1 MPVSPGSQRIETV
14 ANVTVSGPM
23 LLCDP
28 ILSVRGLSKSFGPVT
43 ALNQVSLDVY
53 PGEIRAVCGENGAG
67 KSTLVN
73 ILAGIDRPDAGTI
86 CFDGEVRTLS
96 SSTEAQ
102 RLGIA
107 MVAQELSVCPDL
119 SVLDNIWLGSMDVP
133 FLHRRKELRRRAHEA
148 LNLLGAEQIALD
160 MPVGRLTIGER
171 QLVEI
176 ARMFT
181 RNARVFILDEPTAT
195 LSDSEI
201 DRIFVALA
209 RIRREGRSIV
219 YVTHRLAEVFRI
231 CDSVTVL
238 RNGEIVGTS
247 KTTDVDRKKLIEM
260 MLGRPFV
267 EMYPEHGYVA
277 GETILQIEN
286 LSIPGA
292 VSNFSARVLRGDII
306 CIAGQV
312 GSGAESVARTV
323 AGLGLQ
329 RHRRCAGKRQT
340 MRLGSADE
348 AFHHNIRFVSGDRAE
363 EGIFRTLSVT
373 DNLVAT
379 RLREFSRFGF
389 LNRKMLRSEALR
401 LAARVG
407 VDQQRLRSRAEDLSG
422 GNQQKLA
429 FGRCLGGAQA
439 GVIVL
444 IEPTRGIDIGA
455 RADIY
460 QLMRDFC
467 SHGYGL
473 LIASTDLEEVVGM
486 GRRRRH
492 DVSLPSSRLLP
503 RQGDKYAAYHR
514 RHHPSPPLDTKHPMN
529 LVRRQ
534 APASM
539 ATWLGSIR
547 HDKASLIQWGA
558 AAGVVLFAVSTP
570 GFLSRDEHSV
580 ALDDGVF
587 HWLRRCRDDIYHVE
601 RQHHVVQHRGVDVRN
616 DHRLHDE
623 YIPWSRPGTDFRF
636 LVLRSTQR
644 HSGLGDR
651 VLPRKSA

>member
-1 MPVSPGSQRIETV
+1 MPVSLENQAAETV
-14 ANVTVSGPM
+14 ANVTVSSPTLLRGP
-23 LLCDP
+23 
-28 ILSVRGLSKSFGPVT
+28 IFSVRGLSKSFGPVE
-43 ALNQVSLDVY
+43 ALKQVSLDVY

-86 CFDGEVRTLS
+86 CFDGKVCTLS

-148 LNLLGAEQIALD
+148 LSLLGAEHIALST
-160 MPVGRLTIGER
+160 PVGRLTIGER
-171 QLVEI
+171 QIVEI
-176 ARMFT
+176 ARMLT

-201 DRIFVALA
+201 DRLFLALA
-209 RIRREGRSIV
+209 RIRREGHSIV
-219 YVTHRLAEVFRI
+219 YITHRLAEVFRI

-238 RNGEIVGTS
+238 RNGEMVGTS
-247 KTTDVDRKKLIEM
+247 KIADIDRKTLIEM

-292 VSNFSARVLRGDII
+292 VADFSASVPRGEIV

-312 GSGAESVARTV
+312 GSGAESVIRAV
-323 AGLGLQ
+323 AGLVYDASGSV
-329 RHRRCAGKRQT
+329 RVNGNT
-340 MRLGSADE
+340 MRLGSAEE
-348 AFHHNIRFVSGDRAE
+348 AIRHNIMFVSGDRAE
-363 EGIFRTLSVT
+363 EGIFRTLSVME
-373 DNLVAT
+373 NLVAS
-379 RLREFSRFGF
+379 RLREFSHFGF
-389 LNRKMLRSEALR
+389 LNPESLKSEALSS
-401 LAARVG
+401 AARVG
-407 VDQQRLRSRAEDLSG
+407 VDQRRLRSRAEDLSG

-460 QLMRDFC
+460 QLMRKFC
-467 SHGYGL
+467 IRGYGL
-473 LIASTDLEEVVGM
+473 LIASTDLAEVVG
-486 GRRRRH
+486 
-492 DVSLPSSRLLP
+492 
-503 RQGDKYAAYHR
+503 
-514 RHHPSPPLDTKHPMN
+514 
-529 LVRRQ
+529 
-534 APASM
+534 
-539 ATWLGSIR
+539 
-547 HDKASLIQWGA
+547 
-558 AAGVVLFAVSTP
+558 
-570 GFLSRDEHSV
+570 
-580 ALDDGVF
+580 
-587 HWLRRCRDDIYHVE
+587 
-601 RQHHVVQHRGVDVRN
+601 
-616 DHRLHDE
+616 
-623 YIPWSRPGTDFRF
+623 
-636 LVLRSTQR
+636 
-644 HSGLGDR
+644 LGDVVITMYR
-651 VLPRKSA
+651 SRQVGHYRGKEINMQHIISDITHPLR

>member
-1 MPVSPGSQRIETV
+1 MHVLPENQTTETTANIAVSASLF
-14 ANVTVSGPM
+14 SGR
-23 LLCDP
+23 P
-28 ILSVRGLSKSFGPVT
+28 IFSVRELSKSFGPVE
-43 ALNQVSLDVY
+43 ALKQVSLDVY

-73 ILAGIDRPDAGTI
+73 ILAGLNQPDAGTI
-86 CFDGEVRTLS
+86 CFDGEIRTLS

-148 LNLLGAEQIALD
+148 LNHLGAEQIALD
-160 MPVGRLTIGER
+160 MLVGRLTIGER

-201 DRIFVALA
+201 DRIFVALE

-219 YVTHRLAEVFRI
+219 YVTHRLGEVFRI
-231 CDSVTVL
+231 CNSVTVL
-238 RNGEIVGTS
+238 RNGEMVGTS
-247 KTTDVDRKKLIEM
+247 KIADIDRRKLIEL

-267 EMYPEHGYVA
+267 EMFPEHGYVA
-277 GETILQIEN
+277 GETVLEIEN

-292 VSNFSARVLRGDII
+292 VSNFSAKVPRGDIV

-323 AGLGLQ
+323 AGLVYNATGIV
-329 RHRRCAGKRQT
+329 RVNGRT

-348 AFHHNIRFVSGDRAE
+348 AFHHNISFVSGDRAE

-389 LNRKMLRSEALR
+389 INPKMLRSEALR

-429 FGRCLGGAQA
+429 FGRCLEGKQA
-439 GVIVL
+439 GVIIL

-460 QLMRDFC
+460 QLMREFC

-486 GRRRRH
+486 G
-492 DVSLPSSRLLP
+492 DVVITMYRSRQIGHY
-503 RQGDKYAAYHR
+503 RGKEINMQHIIADITN
-514 RHHPSPPLDTKHPMN
+514 PLH
-529 LVRRQ
+529 
-534 APASM
+534 
-539 ATWLGSIR
+539 
-547 HDKASLIQWGA
+547 
-558 AAGVVLFAVSTP
+558 
-570 GFLSRDEHSV
+570 
-580 ALDDGVF
+580 
-587 HWLRRCRDDIYHVE
+587 
-601 RQHHVVQHRGVDVRN
+601 
-616 DHRLHDE
+616 
-623 YIPWSRPGTDFRF
+623 
-636 LVLRSTQR
+636 
-644 HSGLGDR
+644 
-651 VLPRKSA
+651 

>member
-1 MPVSPGSQRIETV
+1 MRRGVRTDVSRNVYAIGKSIAMHVLPENQTTETTETT
-14 ANVTVSGPM
+14 ANIAVSASLFSGR
-23 LLCDP
+23 P
-28 ILSVRGLSKSFGPVT
+28 IFSVRELSKSYGPVE
-43 ALNQVSLDVY
+43 ALKQVSLDVY
-53 PGEIRAVCGENGAG
+53 PGEIRAVCGESGAG

-73 ILAGIDRPDAGTI
+73 ILAGLTQPDAGSI
-86 CFDGEVRTLS
+86 CFDGEIRTLS

-133 FLHRRKELRRRAHEA
+133 FLHRRKEFRRRAREA
-148 LNLLGAEQIALD
+148 LNHLGAEQIALD
-160 MPVGRLTIGER
+160 MLVGRLTIGER

-201 DRIFVALA
+201 DRIFVALE
-209 RIRREGRSIV
+209 RIRREGRSII

-238 RNGEIVGTS
+238 RNGEMVGTS
-247 KTTDVDRKKLIEM
+247 KIADIDRRKLIEL

-267 EMYPEHGYVA
+267 EMFPEHGYVA
-277 GETILQIEN
+277 GETILEIEN

-292 VSNFSARVLRGDII
+292 VSNFSAKVPKGDIV

-323 AGLGLQ
+323 AGLVYNATGIV
-329 RHRRCAGKRQT
+329 RVNGRT

-348 AFHHNIRFVSGDRAE
+348 AFHQNISFVSGDRAE

-389 LNRKMLRSEALR
+389 LNPKMLRSEALR

-429 FGRCLGGAQA
+429 FGRCLEGKQA
-439 GVIVL
+439 GVIIL

-460 QLMRDFC
+460 QLMREFC

-486 GRRRRH
+486 G
-492 DVSLPSSRLLP
+492 DVVITMYRSRQIGHY
-503 RQGDKYAAYHR
+503 RGKEINMQHIIADIT
-514 RHHPSPPLDTKHPMN
+514 HP
-529 LVRRQ
+529 
-534 APASM
+534 
-539 ATWLGSIR
+539 
-547 HDKASLIQWGA
+547 
-558 AAGVVLFAVSTP
+558 
-570 GFLSRDEHSV
+570 
-580 ALDDGVF
+580 
-587 HWLRRCRDDIYHVE
+587 
-601 RQHHVVQHRGVDVRN
+601 
-616 DHRLHDE
+616 LH
-623 YIPWSRPGTDFRF
+623 
-636 LVLRSTQR
+636 
-644 HSGLGDR
+644 
-651 VLPRKSA
+651 

>member
-1 MPVSPGSQRIETV
+1 MSVSLGSQTIETV

-43 ALNQVSLDVY
+43 ALKQVSLDVY

-73 ILAGIDRPDAGTI
+73 ILAGIDRPDAGAI
-86 CFDGEVRTLS
+86 CFDGKICTLP

-133 FLHRRKELRRRAHEA
+133 FLHRRKELRRRAYEA
-148 LNLLGAEQIALD
+148 LSLLGAEHIALD
-160 MPVGRLTIGER
+160 TRVGRLTIGER

-176 ARMFT
+176 ARMLT

-195 LSDSEI
+195 LSDGEI

-238 RNGEIVGTS
+238 RNGEMVGTS
-247 KTTDVDRKKLIEM
+247 KTTDIDRKKLIEM

-292 VSNFSARVLRGDII
+292 VSNFSARVTRGDIVY
-306 CIAGQV
+306 IAGQV
-312 GSGAESVARTV
+312 GSGAEGVIRTV
-323 AGLGLQ
+323 AGLVYNATGSVQ
-329 RHRRCAGKRQT
+329 VNGKALH
-340 MRLGSADE
+340 LGSADE
-348 AFHHNIRFVSGDRAE
+348 AFHHNISFVSGDRAE

-373 DNLVAT
+373 DNLVAA
-379 RLREFSRFGF
+379 RLRELSRFGI
-389 LNRKMLRSEALR
+389 LNPISLRSEAIR
-401 LAARVG
+401 LAVRVG
-407 VDQQRLRSRAEDLSG
+407 VDQQRLRSRADNLSG

-429 FGRCLGGAQA
+429 FGRCLGATQA

-455 RADIY
+455 RAEIY
-460 QLMRDFC
+460 QLMRQFC
-467 SHGYGL
+467 SQGYGL
-473 LIASTDLEEVVGM
+473 LVASTDLEEVVGV
-486 GRRRRH
+486 G
-492 DVSLPSSRLLP
+492 DVVITMYRSRQVGYY
-503 RQGDKYAAYHR
+503 RGKEINMQHIIADIT
-514 RHHPSPPLDTKHPMN
+514 HP
-529 LVRRQ
+529 
-534 APASM
+534 
-539 ATWLGSIR
+539 
-547 HDKASLIQWGA
+547 
-558 AAGVVLFAVSTP
+558 
-570 GFLSRDEHSV
+570 
-580 ALDDGVF
+580 
-587 HWLRRCRDDIYHVE
+587 
-601 RQHHVVQHRGVDVRN
+601 
-616 DHRLHDE
+616 LH
-623 YIPWSRPGTDFRF
+623 
-636 LVLRSTQR
+636 
-644 HSGLGDR
+644 
-651 VLPRKSA
+651 